1 MPGYYVPASLSQP
14 PAFAAN
20 PHVVQEGRRRL
31 YVAPFRLGTEIAAA
45 DWFALTDGRRGKTTP
60 SGRTT
65 ELSSTT
71 RPIGTD
77 SGASGRNGSIQRR
90 QHPAGPPFAIHHSHS
105 ARISIKNT
113 GSEHLGLAVG
123 RDKLVFSLG
132 EVRGNVWMTSLRQ
145 Q

>member
-1 MPGYYVPASLSQP
+1 MHLSLSP
-14 PAFAAN
+14 DERRVVAT
-20 PHVVQEGRRRL
+20 VVQEGRRRL
-31 YVAPFRLGTEIAAA
+31 YVAPFRLGTEIASA
-45 DWFALTDGRRGKTTP
+45 DWFALTDGAAWEDNPKW
-60 SGRTT
+60 SH
-65 ELSSTT
+65 
-71 RPIGTD
+71 D
-77 SGASGRNGSIQRR
+77 GALVYHTSDRDGFRCIWAQRVDPEAK
-90 QHPAGPPFAIHHSHS
+90 HPAGLPFAIHHSHS